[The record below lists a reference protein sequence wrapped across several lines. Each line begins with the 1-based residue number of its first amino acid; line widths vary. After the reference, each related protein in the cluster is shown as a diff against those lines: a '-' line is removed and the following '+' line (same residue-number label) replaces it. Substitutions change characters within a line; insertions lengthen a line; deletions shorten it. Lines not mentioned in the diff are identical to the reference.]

1 MPFTAFRR
9 LFNRI
14 STGWGLGRVAGL
26 ILGLLLAAPLAAQ
39 EALPALFRVFL
50 TDGRVL
56 TAHGEWAR
64 LDDRIVFSMPTRRGD
79 FAGELHLAT
88 VPASQVDWERTERY
102 ALALRAQSYAVTRG
116 EADFAR
122 LSDEVARTLNAIASM
137 KDPAERLAHAETAR
151 RTLSSWPGAHFG
163 YRAVEVREILGMLDE
178 VIIDLRSAAGLPG
191 TRWRSSRRRRCCP
204 TSRCC
209 LHPPTPRS
217 RSSCSPPRT
226 WPPRQPSALRCCS
239 HCSGCS
245 IARPACCR
253 PRGRASSAAAPS
265 GCSARSNGFDTAYA
279 QLQTTTLAAATRSA
293 SRADVRG
300 IEKLRTTVRDADAR
314 LGGKR
319 PAEVEGLLATLD
331 VQLES
336 ARAMQLA
343 LDQWE
348 LRSSSTALPPCRDHP
363 AACDQPQHG
372 RAPGRALPGRPAGAP
387 PALDH
392 RALATRGAPA
402 DRISPPAAMQPIH
415 ALFRSARAMAEQ
427 AFTLRLSAAA
437 GNDHARAASLVG
449 RGRRPDAPGTSP
461 GRSRRRLDTPDAV
474 HSVITPRRTR
484 LLRVPSLRGMQDLLA
499 GLI

>member
-14 STGWGLGRVAGL
+14 STEWGLGRVAGL

-39 EALPALFRVFL
+39 EAPPALFRVFL

-56 TAHGEWAR
+56 TAYGEWAR

-88 VPASQVDWERTERY
+88 VPASLVDWERTERY

-122 LSDEVARTLNAIASM
+122 LSDEVARTLNAIATM
-137 KDPAERLAHAETAR
+137 KDPAERLAHAEAAR
-151 RTLSSWPGAHFG
+151 STLSTWPGAHFG

-178 VIIDLRSAAGLPG
+178 VIIDLRSAAGQPG
-191 TRWRSSRRRRCCP
+191 TSLALIAPPPVLPDEPLLPPPSDAEIAEQLLTAADLAATPAERTSLLQSLLRLLDRAASLLPSSWAGFV
-204 TSRCC
+204 
-209 LHPPTPRS
+209 RS
-217 RSSCSPPRT
+217 RAERLLGEEQ
-226 WPPRQPSALRCCS
+226 RL
-239 HCSGCS
+239 
-245 IARPACCR
+245 
-253 PRGRASSAAAPS
+253 
-265 GCSARSNGFDTAYA
+265 DTAYA
-279 QLQTTTLAAATRSA
+279 QLRTTTLAAATRSA

-348 LRSSSTALPPCRDHP
+348 LRSPEARRYRRAVTTPLRVISRNTAALQDV
-363 AACDQPQHG
+363 
-372 RAPGRALPGRPAGAP
+372 RAQAGP
-387 PALDH
+387 PA
-392 RALATRGAPA
+392 TRLPSIIERWRREGLRL
-402 DRISPPAAMQPIH
+402 DRITPPAAMQPIH
-415 ALFRSARAMAEQ
+415 ALFRSAWAMAEQ

-437 GNDHARAASLVG
+437 GNDTMRAQQASSAAAGALMLLGRARADLDAALI
-449 RGRRPDAPGTSP
+449 RPTLS
-461 GRSRRRLDTPDAV
+461 TP
-474 HSVITPRRTR
+474 
-484 LLRVPSLRGMQDLLA
+484 
-499 GLI
+499 